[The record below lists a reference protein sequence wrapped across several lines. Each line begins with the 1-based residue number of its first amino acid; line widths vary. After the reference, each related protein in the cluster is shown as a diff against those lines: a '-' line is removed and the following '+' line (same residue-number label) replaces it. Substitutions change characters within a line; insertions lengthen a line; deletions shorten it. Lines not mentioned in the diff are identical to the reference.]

1 MILPVL
7 HCGPHDTPLAIAAL
21 EASARLEGKL
31 DATLWLISPKD
42 LGSNIC
48 NTADKAFSKVKRSF
62 YTDWSGDPKW
72 PQPQNHAWQTI
83 ARMVQSVAPLECSG
97 WLFWEADAVPIRKG
111 WLAALTESHERSK
124 KLFTGHAVR
133 NHTIQPYMN
142 GVGIW
147 PMKPIDAL
155 QNCSALYTTTHPFDI
170 AAGPAVMSSF
180 NDASH
185 LMIHERKSIGSGPGR
200 TFNATTLKGFLLDY
214 PQAVFYHGC
223 TDGSLHNLVGSI
235 KEPDRVS
242 GSFVVGS
249 SDTRPKVDPTF
260 HSTVTLRRYIH
271 CVERHIY
278 PNQLD
283 NERVMVAFNS
293 WLDIYK
299 SGRMV
304 PCHVWQYPRD
314 SRALGDPRGLP
325 YLKDILIEGMTK
337 ANQPNDIIL
346 LSNDDTIFHSTI
358 VEGLDKKLDLVDA
371 IGSMRLNFRDVSSL
385 PKLDTSLDKIVPY
398 GATDLGRDVIAFKK
412 SWLLA
417 NWHLIPDFLLGELEW
432 DVVLAVL
439 IRRSA
444 ALVTDRVNILQPAYE
459 CELPRGYV
467 LHLSHDR
474 AWIRPENLENP
485 AKHYNRNLAHA
496 WYREHFP
503 EMLIK

>member
-1 MILPVL
+1 MILCVL
-7 HCGPHDTPLAIAAL
+7 HVGPRDTSLAIAAL
-21 EASARLEGKL
+21 EASVRLEGKL
-31 DATLWLISPKD
+31 DTLLSIVHTRDIQLQLVVDAAK
-42 LGSNIC
+42 
-48 NTADKAFSKVKRSF
+48 KAFSTVRTWS
-62 YTDWSGDPKW
+62 YQDWTGDNKW
-72 PQPQNHAWQTI
+72 PLPQNHAWQTV
-83 ARMVQSVAPLECSG
+83 ARSMQQANIDCTG
-97 WLFWEADAVPIRKG
+97 WLWWEADAVPIRKG
-111 WLAALTESHERSK
+111 WLQALTTAHERSG

-133 NHTIQPYMN
+133 NHTVQPYMN

-170 AAGPAVMSSF
+170 AAGPAVMASF

-185 LMIHERKSIGSGPGR
+185 LMIHERKSQGGGPGR

-223 TDGSLHNLVGSI
+223 TDGSLHALVGSV
-235 KEPDRVS
+235 KEPERS
-242 GSFVVGS
+242 
-249 SDTRPKVDPTF
+249 TTT
-260 HSTVTLRRYIH
+260 STVVQFRLEAGPTAKPSTERRYIH

-283 NERVMVAFNS
+283 NERVLVAFNS
-293 WLDIYK
+293 WVEIYK
-299 SGRMV
+299 QGRMI
-304 PCHVWQYPRD
+304 PCHQWHYLRD
-314 SRALGDPRGLP
+314 SRALGDSRALP
-325 YLKDILIEGMTK
+325 YLKDILIEGMTH
-337 ANQPNDIIL
+337 ATEPNDIIL
-346 LSNDDTIFHSTI
+346 LSNDDTIFHNSITQ
-358 VEGLDKKLDLVDA
+358 GLDQKLDLVDA
-371 IGSMRLNFRDVSSL
+371 IGSMRLNFRDTASL
-385 PKLDTSLDKIVPY
+385 PRLDTPLEKIIPH
-398 GATDLGRDVIAFKK
+398 GAADLGRDVIAFKK

-432 DVVLAVL
+432 DIVLAVL

-444 ALVTDRVNILQPAYE
+444 ALVTDRVNITQPAYE

-474 AWIRPENLENP
+474 TWIRPENLENP